1 MIEKIFSVAGRAL
14 VSVISLIW
22 CITAKTI
29 RLISYLFFMY
39 LFACLV
45 AWNKEFVRFFNF
57 LWMFDSPQVV
67 HLHKSKGL
75 SAAKDE
81 GVKLQGEGSA
91 LDRRFWKIMCM

>member
-1 MIEKIFSVAGRAL
+1 ML
-14 VSVISLIW
+14 
-22 CITAKTI
+22 C
-29 RLISYLFFMY
+29 MY

-67 HLHKSKGL
+67 YLHKSKGL

-81 GVKLQGEGSA
+81 GAKLQAEGSA
-91 LDRRFWKIMCM
+91 LDRKFWKIMCL